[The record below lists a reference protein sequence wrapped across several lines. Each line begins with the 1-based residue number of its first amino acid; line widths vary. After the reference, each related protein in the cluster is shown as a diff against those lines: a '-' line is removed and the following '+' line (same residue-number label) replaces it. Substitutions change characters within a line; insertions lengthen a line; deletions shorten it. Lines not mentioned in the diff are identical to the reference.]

1 MIGSYLKNLRKE
13 QDIKVVELA
22 KAVQVSQPYI
32 SNIENEKRYPSKELF
47 FKIIISIAELSPI
60 NYEIYN
66 SLDLSDEQKKEIDI
80 LDILPEFWDK
90 YRSSVLEEINDWK
103 DENLEEKEII
113 SYEDF
118 IDYFNPINLNDMS
131 VFPEFTEFLDSK
143 YGVNGYTEMAIYND
157 YASYI
162 DPEYVKGLVTDYWYQ
177 RILTDFITCFEA
189 PSSMDEVSKAEYT
202 EIMLGTL
209 TVQELE
215 IYSAV
220 KELQNKGGV
229 FDRYTFKELNKNN
242 LTDLNIIDHPE
253 AIFKLSLDG
262 KLLSD
267 EDIIALQ
274 TTING
279 IRYKR

>member
-1 MIGSYLKNLRKE
+1 MIGTYLKNLRKD
-13 QDIKVVELA
+13 QNIKVVELA

-32 SNIENEKRYPSKELF
+32 SNIENEKRYPSKDLF

-66 SLDLSDEQKKEIDI
+66 NLDLSDEQKKEIDI

-90 YRSSVLEEINDWK
+90 YSSSVLETINEWE
-103 DENLEEKEII
+103 DEALEEKEII
-113 SYEDF
+113 SCEDF
-118 IDYFNPINLNDMS
+118 IDYFKPINLNDMS
-131 VFPEFTEFLDSK
+131 VFPEFIEFLDSK
-143 YGVNGYTEMAIYND
+143 YGSNGYTENVIHND
-157 YASYI
+157 YSSYI
-162 DPEYVKGLVTDYWYQ
+162 NPEYVKELVTDYWYQ
-177 RILTDFITCFEA
+177 RFLTEFIECFEA
-189 PSSMDEVSKAEYT
+189 PSSMNEVSKAEYT

-209 TVQELE
+209 TGQELE

-220 KELQNKGGV
+220 KELQNKGGL

-242 LTDLNIIDHPE
+242 LTDLSIIDHPE

>member
-1 MIGSYLKNLRKE
+1 MIGTFLKNIRKE
-13 QDIKVVELA
+13 QGIKVVELA
-22 KAVQVSQPYI
+22 KAVQLSQPYI

-60 NYEIYN
+60 TYEVYN
-66 SLDLSDEQKKEIDI
+66 SLNLSDEQKKEIDI
-80 LDILPEFWDK
+80 LDLLPEFWDK
-90 YRSSVLEEINDWK
+90 YRSSVLEEINSWD
-103 DENLEEKEII
+103 DEELEEREII
-113 SYEDF
+113 SCEDF

-131 VFPEFTEFLDSK
+131 VFPEFIEFLDSK
-143 YGVNGYTEMAIYND
+143 YGANGYTEIVVHND

-177 RILTDFITCFEA
+177 SILTDFIECFEA
-189 PSSMDEVSKAEYT
+189 PSSMNEVSKAEYT

-209 TVQELE
+209 TGQELE

-242 LTDLNIIDHPE
+242 LTDLSIIDHSE

-262 KLLSD
+262 KSLSD

>member
-1 MIGSYLKNLRKE
+1 MIGTFLKNIRKE
-13 QDIKVVELA
+13 QGIKVVELA

-60 NYEIYN
+60 TYEVYN
-66 SLDLSDEQKKEIDI
+66 SLNLSDEQKKEIDI
-80 LDILPEFWDK
+80 LDLLPEFWDK
-90 YRSSVLEEINDWK
+90 YRSSVLEELNSWE
-103 DENLEEKEII
+103 DEELEEREII
-113 SYEDF
+113 SCEDF

-131 VFPEFTEFLDSK
+131 VFPEFIEFLDSK
-143 YGVNGYTEMAIYND
+143 YGANGYAEIVVHND

-177 RILTDFITCFEA
+177 SILTDFIECFEA
-189 PSSMDEVSKAEYT
+189 PNSMNEVSKAEYT

-209 TVQELE
+209 TGQELE

-220 KELQNKGGV
+220 KELQNKGGL

-242 LTDLNIIDHPE
+242 LTDLSIIDHSE

-262 KLLSD
+262 KSLSD

>member
-1 MIGSYLKNLRKE
+1 MIGTYLKNLRKE
-13 QDIKVVELA
+13 QNIKVVELA

-32 SNIENEKRYPSKELF
+32 SNIENEKRYPSKDLF

-66 SLDLSDEQKKEIDI
+66 NLDLSNEQKKEIDI

-90 YRSSVLEEINDWK
+90 YRSSVLETINEWE
-103 DENLEEKEII
+103 DEELEEKEII
-113 SYEDF
+113 SCEDF
-118 IDYFNPINLNDMS
+118 IDYFKPINLNDMS
-131 VFPEFTEFLDSK
+131 VFPEFIEFLDSK
-143 YGVNGYTEMAIYND
+143 YGPNGYTEMVIHND
-157 YASYI
+157 YDSYK

-177 RILTDFITCFEA
+177 SILTDFIECFEA

-209 TVQELE
+209 TGQELE
-215 IYSAV
+215 IYFAV
-220 KELQNKGGV
+220 KELQKKGGL

>member
-1 MIGSYLKNLRKE
+1 MIGTFLKNIRKE
-13 QDIKVVELA
+13 QGIKVVELA

-60 NYEIYN
+60 TYEVYN
-66 SLDLSDEQKKEIDI
+66 SLNLSDEQKKEIDI
-80 LDILPEFWDK
+80 LDLLPEFWDK
-90 YRSSVLEEINDWK
+90 YCSSVLEELNSWE
-103 DENLEEKEII
+103 DEELEEREII
-113 SYEDF
+113 SCEDF

-131 VFPEFTEFLDSK
+131 VFPEFIEFLDSK
-143 YGVNGYTEMAIYND
+143 YGANGYAEIVVHND

-177 RILTDFITCFEA
+177 SILTDFIECFEA
-189 PSSMDEVSKAEYT
+189 PNSMNEVSKTEYT

-209 TVQELE
+209 TGQELE

-220 KELQNKGGV
+220 KELQNKGGL

-242 LTDLNIIDHPE
+242 LTDLSIIDHSE

-262 KLLSD
+262 KSLSD

>member
-1 MIGSYLKNLRKE
+1 MIGTYLKNLRKE

-66 SLDLSDEQKKEIDI
+66 NLDLSDEQKKEIDI

-90 YRSSVLEEINDWK
+90 YRSSVLEEINEWK

-118 IDYFNPINLNDMS
+118 IDYFNPIKLNDMS

-143 YGVNGYTEMAIYND
+143 YGINGYTEMAIHND

-177 RILTDFITCFEA
+177 RILTDFITYFEA
-189 PSSMDEVSKAEYT
+189 PSSMNEVSKAEYT
-202 EIMLGTL
+202 EIMLDTL
-209 TVQELE
+209 TAQELE